1 MNPQPLVSVLMPCYN
16 SAVFLH
22 KAIDSILNQ
31 TYRKFEF
38 IIIDDGSNDPTPA
51 IIESYAQSDTR
62 IKFYRNEVN
71 RKLIYTLNRG
81 VQLSGG
87 EYIMRMDADDISH
100 PERLEKQL
108 TFMLEHPETD
118 ICSAGYCY
126 INLSDKKVQRSY
138 PKTTLSKALH
148 FQSFFSTPLTHAVIL
163 AKAEVLKK
171 NLYDP
176 DFIHSE
182 DFELFSRLLSNGY
195 NLRNLKEI
203 LYYVRINPQSVSYR
217 FERVQTETHTR
228 ISKRNLLNYFNKKF
242 EFFLHK
248 VMIYRIAFH
257 PEIYMVNDAVRELD
271 ILKQE
276 FVAREN
282 CTPHEL
288 LEIEMFL
295 IEHKIDILIQSF
307 KAATIKNKI
316 RLLPVIY
323 NMRKLFITESG
334 KRYMKSKFRRISSFN
349 MF

>member
-1 MNPQPLVSVLMPCYN
+1 MKQQPFVTILMPCYN
-16 SAVFLH
+16 SADFLH
-22 KAIDSILNQ
+22 KAINSILNQ
-31 TYRKFEF
+31 TYRNFEF
-38 IIIDDGSNDPTPA
+38 IIIDDGSNDQTPA
-51 IIESYAQSDTR
+51 IIEHYAKQDSR
-62 IKFYRNEVN
+62 IKFYKNEVN
-71 RKLIYTLNRG
+71 RKLIFTLNRG
-81 VQLSGG
+81 VQLAAG

-108 TFMLEHPETD
+108 DFMIRHPETD

-126 INLSDKKVQRSY
+126 INLSDQEVQRSF
-138 PKTTLSKALH
+138 PKTSLPKSLY

-171 NLYDP
+171 NPYDP

-182 DFELFSRLLSNGY
+182 DFELFSRLLSAGY

-228 ISKRNLLNYFNKKF
+228 ISKRNILNYFNKKF

-257 PEIYMVNDAVRELD
+257 PELNMVNDALHELD
-271 ILKQE
+271 LLKQE
-276 FVAREN
+276 FVARER
-282 CTPHEL
+282 CESEEL
-288 LEIEMFL
+288 SEIEMFL

-316 RLLPVIY
+316 RLFAVFY
-323 NMRKLFITESG
+323 RMRKLFMTENG
-334 KRYMKSKFRRISSFN
+334 KRYMKSKFRRLSSLN
-349 MF
+349 MS